1 MLRCY
6 GRVYP
11 GQAPGTIP
19 LHRCSMTAW
28 VVDQEREVARRGT
41 KEGLAARTRG
51 IALGRRWSFT
61 GDQVQMARPM
71 KEAGASGCW
80 TAQLLEVDEKTVR
93 NALKAGP

>member
-1 MLRCY
+1 MRCY

-19 LHRCSMTAW
+19 LHCSSMTAW
-28 VVDQEREVARRGT
+28 VVDQEREVARRRSLT
-41 KEGLAARTRG
+41 SDQEQLA
-51 IALGRRWSFT
+51 RR
-61 GDQVQMARPM
+61 M
-71 KEAGASGCW
+71 KDAGASGCW